1 MRRTAGSL
9 ASSPVRI
16 VSQTD
21 DAELIERRRAQ
32 LVAAA
37 AKCFGVNGY
46 HRTTIK
52 DIAEVAGFSPGLV
65 YTYVKEKEDV
75 LFLVIVSLLENY
87 AREIPDTLESV
98 HDPLN
103 RFCAAVAAYCHAV
116 GRNVD
121 ATVLAYRET
130 KSLSPARRKVLMQLE
145 LNSNCMISDCLQAC
159 IEAGYF
165 RQVNVDLVTY
175 RIVLLAHGWALK
187 AWHFKRTTTL
197 EEYIREGLD
206 LFLHGLLTKKG
217 WRHWQALM
225 AVPGQKG
232 AMQGRDGSRRRS
244 PRSRPSKEL

>member
-1 MRRTAGSL
+1 MTRTGESL
-9 ASSPVRI
+9 APSQVHI

-21 DAELIERRRAQ
+21 DAGLIERRRAQ
-32 LVAAA
+32 LVDAA
-37 AKCFGVNGY
+37 AKCFGANGY

-52 DIAEVAGFSPGLV
+52 EIAEVAGFSPGLV

-75 LFLVIVSLLENY
+75 LFLVIVSLLETY
-87 AREIPDTLESV
+87 AREIPRTLQDV
-98 HDPLN
+98 HDPLE
-103 RFCAAVAAYCHAV
+103 RFRAAVDAYCHAV

-130 KSLSPARRKVLMQLE
+130 KSLSPERQKVLMQLE
-145 LNSNCMISDCLQAC
+145 LNTNKMISDCLQAC

-165 RQVNVDLVTY
+165 RPVNLDLVSY

-197 EEYIREGLD
+197 NEYIREGLD

-217 WRHWQALM
+217 WKHWHHLVDGRAAAGGRVAKARRPPRLR
-225 AVPGQKG
+225 AAKG
-232 AMQGRDGSRRRS
+232 PVKR
-244 PRSRPSKEL
+244 